1 MSVHRMFTLIGIVF
15 AITSQAVVPATEPDG
30 TASDRAWVTP
40 AITAP
45 GVSFHTLESAAAK
58 AKVSYHIFTPAAYDR
73 EPQRRFP
80 VVYWLH
86 GSGGGMQGIPKVAT
100 HFAAAC
106 T

>member
-45 GVSFHTLESAAAK
+45 GV
-58 AKVSYHIFTPAAYDR
+58 
-73 EPQRRFP
+73 
-80 VVYWLH
+80 
-86 GSGGGMQGIPKVAT
+86 
-100 HFAAAC
+100 
-106 T
+106 